1 MPRLAAAGLS
11 LCSLIFAA
19 SVPVPAQERATGQGG
34 TVRTDVNVVS
44 VYFTVRD
51 GKNRLLPDLKQE
63 DFQVYEDGREQAI
76 SYFAHHVDVPL
87 NIGVLLDT
95 STAMRPLLAT
105 ESDAATYFLQ
115 TVMRRQDFGF
125 AVSYNSR
132 VEVLQVPTEQ
142 VGLLQ
147 DKIGEIR
154 RYGRYDIPPPAQPR
168 VSVPQTSPLPMPMP
182 GGGHIDPDRR
192 VAKLYDAVLM
202 SVDRFLAQET
212 GRKAMLI
219 LALADDAKSQAT
231 LEGALRALKK
241 SETIA
246 YVVEVEH
253 GPREREDDCDILHI
267 FRETPA
273 NRLGRL
279 AEETGGRVI
288 KVKGFDKLKAAFE
301 EIANELHTQ
310 YSLGYTP
317 SNANWDGLFRK
328 LEIRSRPKGNKVYA
342 RNGYYATKR

>member
-1 MPRLAAAGLS
+1 LLVLAGV
-11 LCSLIFAA
+11 IY
-19 SVPVPAQERATGQGG
+19 VPAQQKPATQG
-34 TVRTDVNVVS
+34 TLRTDVDLVS

-51 GKNRLLPDLKQE
+51 GKNRLMPDLKQE
-63 DFQVYEDGREQAI
+63 DFQVYEDGREQTI
-76 SYFAHHVDVPL
+76 RFFAHHADVPL

-95 STAMRPLLAT
+95 STAMRPLLQT

-115 TVMRRQDFGF
+115 AVMRKQDFGF

-147 DKIGEIR
+147 DKIADIR
-154 RYGRYDIPPPAQPR
+154 RYGRYDVPPPQSRVTVPTQP
-168 VSVPQTSPLPMPMP
+168 SSIPIPMPMP
-182 GGGHIDPDRR
+182 GGGHPDADRR
-192 VAKLYDAVLM
+192 VAKLYDAVVM
-202 SVDRFLAQET
+202 SVDRFLAEEA

-219 LALADDAKSQAT
+219 LALADDARSQAT
-231 LEGALRALKK
+231 LEGALRSLKK

-253 GPREREDDCDILHI
+253 APREREDDCDILHI

-273 NRLGRL
+273 NRIGRL

-301 EIANELHTQ
+301 EIANELHNQ

-317 SNANWDGLFRK
+317 SNPNWDGLFRK
-328 LEIRSRPKGNKVYA
+328 LELRARPKGYKVYA
-342 RNGYYATKR
+342 RNGYYATARK